1 MGRLRSGSALVFHM
15 PSWGPDPP
23 FQMNI
28 NGEAS
33 LRAGDLFCAALALD
47 KMFYPVLAS
56 LLSLPSHS
64 PSLLRISVTVS
75 VHHLPCQGF

>member
-64 PSLLRISVTVS
+64 PSLLRISVTIS

>member
-1 MGRLRSGSALVFHM
+1 MGRLWAGSASVFHV

-33 LRAGDLFCAALALD
+33 LGAGDLFCAALALE

-56 LLSLPSHS
+56 LLPLLSHS
-64 PSLLRISVTVS
+64 PSPLRISVTVS